1 MEPNSYEF
9 TGSNTNNEPVSEF
22 CVESSRHPL
31 GGEGEFFSI
40 LSTDESMKDGEIEEE
55 DVEEVEEVED
65 VDDLILSFRQES
77 NTGDR
82 SRDEA
87 FSYLQEIARTA
98 LLTPEKEKVL
108 FEQFGDAAQR
118 ISAAFDALPP
128 SVLERVQLE
137 LSQKFGTKPM
147 SKPGLWW
154 SPMNI
159 APILE
164 QIQKEIEVYKKELA
178 RDSGESAI
186 ESNGVMQ
193 SEGYTLTPE
202 QVEAVWAVLSDA
214 AQEMQDAKLKIVEA
228 NLLLVASIV
237 KQHHFPHSSLSF
249 LDLMQEGSI
258 GLMKAVEKFDLERGY
273 RFSTYATWWI
283 MQAIK
288 RAIDQQSQTI
298 RVPCYVG
305 ERRRTIRQAQ
315 ARLARELERKP
326 DLSEIAEAVEM
337 PETRVAEILQGI
349 KQTISLSSPLSES
362 SPDTT
367 ISDFLA
373 DELQD
378 TPEEE
383 FMSRSGE
390 ELLERVLGTL
400 TAREALVIKL
410 RYGLVN
416 GTEHTLAE
424 IGRQMGVSRERIRQI
439 EEDALRKLRHPTRK
453 QYLKELL

>member
-1 MEPNSYEF
+1 METNSYEF
-9 TGSNTNNEPVSEF
+9 TRSNTNNESMTEF
-22 CVESSRHPL
+22 
-31 GGEGEFFSI
+31 GEGEFFTI
-40 LSTDESMKDGEIEEE
+40 LSTDESIKDDEIEEE
-55 DVEEVEEVED
+55 DVEEVED

-98 LLTPEKEKVL
+98 LLTPDEEVSL

-118 ISAAFDALPP
+118 ISDAFDLLPP
-128 SVLERVQLE
+128 QVLERVQWE
-137 LSQKFGTKPM
+137 SNQRFGTKPA

-159 APILE
+159 AQILE
-164 QIQKEIEVYKKELA
+164 QIQKEIKVYLGELPSHSCEMLA
-178 RDSGESAI
+178 EPNSVPYSEEHALTADEQLES
-186 ESNGVMQ
+186 
-193 SEGYTLTPE
+193 
-202 QVEAVWAVLSDA
+202 VWAVLYDA
-214 AQEMQDAKLKIVEA
+214 SQEMQCAKLKIVEA

-315 ARLARELERKP
+315 ARLSRELERKP
-326 DLSEIAEAVEM
+326 NLSEIAEAVDM

-367 ISDFLA
+367 ISDLLA
-373 DELQD
+373 DNLQD

-400 TAREALVIKL
+400 TSREALVIKL

-424 IGRQMGVSRERIRQI
+424 IGRQLGVSRERIRQI

>member
-1 MEPNSYEF
+1 METNSYEF
-9 TGSNTNNEPVSEF
+9 TRSNTNNESMTEF
-22 CVESSRHPL
+22 
-31 GGEGEFFSI
+31 GEGEFFSI
-40 LSTDESMKDGEIEEE
+40 LSTDESLKDDEIEE
-55 DVEEVEEVED
+55 ED
-65 VDDLILSFRQES
+65 VDDLILSFRRES

-98 LLTPEKEKVL
+98 LLTPDEEVSL

-118 ISAAFDALPP
+118 ISDAFGLLPP
-128 SVLERVQLE
+128 PVLERVQFE
-137 LSQKFGTKPM
+137 SNQRFGTKPT

-154 SPMNI
+154 SPMNL
-159 APILE
+159 AQILE
-164 QIQKEIEVYKKELA
+164 QIQKEIKVYLSEL
-178 RDSGESAI
+178 SSHSCEEI
-186 ESNGVMQ
+186 PVEPNGVPH
-193 SEGYTLTPE
+193 SEAHTLTADE
-202 QVEAVWAVLSDA
+202 QLEAVWAVLYDA
-214 AQEMQDAKLKIVEA
+214 AQEMQGAKLKIVEA

-315 ARLARELERKP
+315 ARLSRELERKP
-326 DLSEIAEAVEM
+326 NLSEIAEAVDM

-367 ISDFLA
+367 ISDLLA
-373 DELQD
+373 DNLQD

-400 TAREALVIKL
+400 TSREALVIKL

-424 IGRQMGVSRERIRQI
+424 IGRQLGVSRERIRQI

>member
-1 MEPNSYEF
+1 METNSYEF
-9 TGSNTNNEPVSEF
+9 TGSNTSNEPVSEF
-22 CVESSRHPL
+22 E
-31 GGEGEFFSI
+31 EGELLSV
-40 LSTDESMKDGEIEEE
+40 LSTDESIKDDEIEEE
-55 DVEEVEEVED
+55 DVEEVED
-65 VDDLILSFRQES
+65 IDNLILSFRQES

-87 FSYLQEIARTA
+87 FSYLQEIARTD
-98 LLTPEKEKVL
+98 LLTPDEEKAL
-108 FEQFGDAAQR
+108 FKQFGEATES
-118 ISAAFDALPP
+118 ISDAFDKLPP

-159 APILE
+159 AQILE
-164 QIQKEIEVYKKELA
+164 QIQKEIKVYLDELPPHS
-178 RDSGESAI
+178 DEMPV
-186 ESNGVMQ
+186 ESNG
-193 SEGYTLTPE
+193 TPHSDE
-202 QVEAVWAVLSDA
+202 QEEVEKVRQELWDA
-214 AQEMQDAKLKIVEA
+214 AEKMQDAKLKIVEA

-315 ARLARELERKP
+315 ARLSRELERKP

-349 KQTISLSSPLSES
+349 KQTISLSSPLSDS

-400 TAREALVIKL
+400 TSREALVIKL
-410 RYGLVN
+410 RYGLIN

>member
-1 MEPNSYEF
+1 METNSYEF
-9 TGSNTNNEPVSEF
+9 TRSNTNNESMTEF
-22 CVESSRHPL
+22 
-31 GGEGEFFSI
+31 GEGEFFTI
-40 LSTDESMKDGEIEEE
+40 LSTDESIKDDEIEEE
-55 DVEEVEEVED
+55 DVEEVED

-98 LLTPEKEKVL
+98 LLTPDEEVSL

-118 ISAAFDALPP
+118 ISDAFDLLPP
-128 SVLERVQLE
+128 QVLERVQWE
-137 LSQKFGTKPM
+137 SNQRFGTKPA

-159 APILE
+159 AQILE
-164 QIQKEIEVYKKELA
+164 QIQKEIKVYLGELPSHSCEMLA
-178 RDSGESAI
+178 EPNSVPYSEEHALTADEQLES
-186 ESNGVMQ
+186 
-193 SEGYTLTPE
+193 
-202 QVEAVWAVLSDA
+202 VWAVLYDA
-214 AQEMQDAKLKIVEA
+214 SQEMQCAKLKIVEA

-315 ARLARELERKP
+315 ARLSRELERKP
-326 DLSEIAEAVEM
+326 NLSEIAEAVDM

-373 DELQD
+373 DDLQD

-400 TAREALVIKL
+400 TSREALVIKL

>member
-1 MEPNSYEF
+1 METNSYEF
-9 TGSNTNNEPVSEF
+9 TRSNTNKESMTEF
-22 CVESSRHPL
+22 
-31 GGEGEFFSI
+31 GEGEFFTI
-40 LSTDESMKDGEIEEE
+40 LSTDESIKDDEIEEE
-55 DVEEVEEVED
+55 DVEEVED

-98 LLTPEKEKVL
+98 LLTPDEEVSL

-118 ISAAFDALPP
+118 ISDEFDRLPP
-128 SVLERVQLE
+128 QVLERVQWE
-137 LSQKFGTKPM
+137 SNQRFGTKPA

-159 APILE
+159 AQILE
-164 QIQKEIEVYKKELA
+164 QIQKEIKVYLGELPA
-178 RDSGESAI
+178 HSDAMSGESNGAPH
-186 ESNGVMQ
+186 SNAH
-193 SEGYTLTPE
+193 TLTSE
-202 QVEAVWAVLSDA
+202 QVKEVLGKLDDA
-214 AQEMQDAKLKIVEA
+214 AREMQDAKLQIVEA

-315 ARLARELERKP
+315 ARLSRELERKP
-326 DLSEIAEAVEM
+326 NLSEIAEAVDM

-373 DELQD
+373 DDLQD

-400 TAREALVIKL
+400 TSREALVIKL

>member
-1 MEPNSYEF
+1 METNSYEF
-9 TGSNTNNEPVSEF
+9 TRSNTNKESMTEF
-22 CVESSRHPL
+22 
-31 GGEGEFFSI
+31 GEGEFFTI
-40 LSTDESMKDGEIEEE
+40 LSTDESIKDDEIEEE
-55 DVEEVEEVED
+55 DVEEVED

-98 LLTPEKEKVL
+98 LLTPDEEVSL
-108 FEQFGDAAQR
+108 FKQFGDAAQR
-118 ISAAFDALPP
+118 ISDEFDRLPP
-128 SVLERVQLE
+128 QVLERVQWE
-137 LSQKFGTKPM
+137 SNQRFGTKPA

-159 APILE
+159 AQILE
-164 QIQKEIEVYKKELA
+164 QIQKEIKVYLGELPA
-178 RDSGESAI
+178 HSDAMSGESNGAPH
-186 ESNGVMQ
+186 SNAH
-193 SEGYTLTPE
+193 TLTSE
-202 QVEAVWAVLSDA
+202 QVKEVLGKLDDA
-214 AQEMQDAKLKIVEA
+214 AREMQDAKLQIVEA

-315 ARLARELERKP
+315 ARLSRELERKP
-326 DLSEIAEAVEM
+326 NLSEIAEAVDM

-373 DELQD
+373 DDLQD

-400 TAREALVIKL
+400 TSREALVIKL

>member
-1 MEPNSYEF
+1 METNSYEF
-9 TGSNTNNEPVSEF
+9 TRSNTNKESMTEF
-22 CVESSRHPL
+22 
-31 GGEGEFFSI
+31 GEGEFFTI
-40 LSTDESMKDGEIEEE
+40 LSTDESIKDDEIEEE
-55 DVEEVEEVED
+55 DVEEVED

-98 LLTPEKEKVL
+98 LLTPDEEVSL

-118 ISAAFDALPP
+118 ISDAFDLLPP
-128 SVLERVQLE
+128 QVLERVQWE
-137 LSQKFGTKPM
+137 SNQRFGTKPA

-159 APILE
+159 AQILE
-164 QIQKEIEVYKKELA
+164 QIQKEIKVYLGELPA
-178 RDSGESAI
+178 HSDAMSGESNGAPH
-186 ESNGVMQ
+186 SNAH
-193 SEGYTLTPE
+193 TLTSE
-202 QVEAVWAVLSDA
+202 QVKEVLGKLDDA
-214 AQEMQDAKLKIVEA
+214 AREMQDAKLQIVEA

-315 ARLARELERKP
+315 ARLSRELERKP
-326 DLSEIAEAVEM
+326 NLSEIAEAVDM

-367 ISDFLA
+367 ISDLLA
-373 DELQD
+373 DNLQD

-400 TAREALVIKL
+400 TSREALVIKL

-424 IGRQMGVSRERIRQI
+424 IGRQLGVSRERIRQI

>member
-1 MEPNSYEF
+1 METNSYEF
-9 TGSNTNNEPVSEF
+9 TRSNTNKESMTEF
-22 CVESSRHPL
+22 
-31 GGEGEFFSI
+31 GEGEFFTI
-40 LSTDESMKDGEIEEE
+40 LSTDESIKDDEIEEE
-55 DVEEVEEVED
+55 DVEEVED

-98 LLTPEKEKVL
+98 LLTPDEEVSL

-118 ISAAFDALPP
+118 ISDAFDLLPP
-128 SVLERVQLE
+128 QVLERVQWE
-137 LSQKFGTKPM
+137 SNQRFGTKPA

-159 APILE
+159 AQILE
-164 QIQKEIEVYKKELA
+164 QIQKEIKVYLGELPSHSCEMLA
-178 RDSGESAI
+178 EPNSVPYSEEHALTTDEQLES
-186 ESNGVMQ
+186 
-193 SEGYTLTPE
+193 
-202 QVEAVWAVLSDA
+202 VWAVLYDA
-214 AQEMQDAKLKIVEA
+214 SQEMQCAKLKIVEA

-315 ARLARELERKP
+315 ARLSRELERKP
-326 DLSEIAEAVEM
+326 NLSEIAEAVDM

-373 DELQD
+373 DDLQD

-400 TAREALVIKL
+400 TSREALVIKL

>member
-1 MEPNSYEF
+1 METNSYEF
-9 TGSNTNNEPVSEF
+9 TRSNTNKESMTEF
-22 CVESSRHPL
+22 
-31 GGEGEFFSI
+31 GEGEFFTI
-40 LSTDESMKDGEIEEE
+40 LSTDESIKDDEIEEE
-55 DVEEVEEVED
+55 DVEEVED

-98 LLTPEKEKVL
+98 LLTPDEEVSL

-118 ISAAFDALPP
+118 ISDAFDLLPP
-128 SVLERVQLE
+128 QVLERVQWE
-137 LSQKFGTKPM
+137 SNQRFGTKPA

-159 APILE
+159 AQILE
-164 QIQKEIEVYKKELA
+164 QIQKEIKVYLGELPSHSCEMLA
-178 RDSGESAI
+178 EPNS
-186 ESNGVMQ
+186 VPY
-193 SEGYTLTPE
+193 SEEHALTADE
-202 QVEAVWAVLSDA
+202 QLEAVWAVLYDA
-214 AQEMQDAKLKIVEA
+214 SQEMQCAKLKIVEA

-315 ARLARELERKP
+315 ARLSRELERKP
-326 DLSEIAEAVEM
+326 NLSEIAEAVDM

-373 DELQD
+373 DDLQD

-400 TAREALVIKL
+400 TSREALVIKL